1 MSIRD
6 KTKAFIKNFVI
17 YGLGNIANKVITVVL
32 IPVTTRYLLVMEVG
46 LLALLEMLELF
57 LTTILMMGIGNAVWR
72 YLGRDTEEN
81 DRTIIF
87 SAYIGRLAINIL
99 IVAVLI
105 IFSDLITRFLNIPPE
120 YLNLVILIIVNSLLV
135 AGSNFVLSLWR
146 YFDHSFQFSIFST
159 TRFFLIVS
167 FSLYFVIVL
176 DLRVLGIVYA
186 KLIVNGLGFLYSILY
201 VFIKYRSTISS
212 SVYLKLQ
219 RYAFYFILLALVTPI
234 LNTAN
239 RLFINH
245 FLTLDEVAIFSI
257 AFKFG
262 MLIIILLVTPMQ
274 LAWLPMMYK
283 LGSDTKSLS
292 LIHI

>member
-17 YGLGNIANKVITVVL
+17 YGLGNIANKIITVVL

-57 LTTILMMGIGNAVWR
+57 LTTILMMGIGNAVRR

-135 AGSNFVLSLWR
+135 AASNFVLSLWR
-146 YFDHSFQFSIFST
+146 YLITAFSSA
-159 TRFFLIVS
+159 FFLPP
-167 FSLYFVIVL
+167 
-176 DLRVLGIVYA
+176 
-186 KLIVNGLGFLYSILY
+186 GF
-201 VFIKYRSTISS
+201 F
-212 SVYLKLQ
+212 
-219 RYAFYFILLALVTPI
+219 
-234 LNTAN
+234 
-239 RLFINH
+239 
-245 FLTLDEVAIFSI
+245 
-257 AFKFG
+257 
-262 MLIIILLVTPMQ
+262 
-274 LAWLPMMYK
+274 
-283 LGSDTKSLS
+283 
-292 LIHI
+292 

>member
-17 YGLGNIANKVITVVL
+17 YGLGNIANKIITVVL

-57 LTTILMMGIGNAVWR
+57 LTTILMMGVGNAVWR

-135 AGSNFVLSLWR
+135 AASNFVLSLWR
-146 YFDHSFQFSIFST
+146 YFDHSLQFSIYST
-159 TRFFLIVS
+159 ARFFLIVS

-201 VFIKYRSTISS
+201 VFIKYRSTISPP
-212 SVYLKLQ
+212 
-219 RYAFYFILLALVTPI
+219 FI
-234 LNTAN
+234 
-239 RLFINH
+239 
-245 FLTLDEVAIFSI
+245 
-257 AFKFG
+257 
-262 MLIIILLVTPMQ
+262 
-274 LAWLPMMYK
+274 
-283 LGSDTKSLS
+283 
-292 LIHI
+292 